1 MIGKAKASVCSYFY
15 TEYQAEKYDE
25 VFWVTTFTGG
35 EKPIDKLRE
44 DALQLLVHNRVILAE
59 SQKRGFLSD
68 THFTALEKM
77 ATEENQKRAAAVKN
91 GEPVYG
97 PVSLSMGEY
106 YDYLLSN
113 LSIRLKDALYAEKT
127 PDEAAL
133 RAFYEE
139 IRGEMFKDKGKT
151 DYMEYRLPYTA
162 ADRTVQKEKA
172 EDLIDRLR
180 AGVPFTQAGR
190 ELGMEAQEQ
199 TLDWNLTRTV
209 AQIPALAQA
218 LADLQPAEF
227 TGVVEENAAFT
238 VAICRSR
245 VEQTIPAFDDV
256 REKVEQLAAQRL
268 LEDYLAER
276 ADEYDEIIGDIPN
289 EWLLVFLDL

>member
-1 MIGKAKASVCSYFY
+1 
-15 TEYQAEKYDE
+15 
-25 VFWVTTFTGG
+25 
-35 EKPIDKLRE
+35 
-44 DALQLLVHNRVILAE
+44 
-59 SQKRGFLSD
+59 
-68 THFTALEKM
+68 
-77 ATEENQKRAAAVKN
+77 
-91 GEPVYG
+91 
-97 PVSLSMGEY
+97 
-106 YDYLLSN
+106 
-113 LSIRLKDALYAEKT
+113 
-127 PDEAAL
+127 
-133 RAFYEE
+133 
-139 IRGEMFKDKGKT
+139 
-151 DYMEYRLPYTA
+151 
-162 ADRTVQKEKA
+162 
-172 EDLIDRLR
+172 
-180 AGVPFTQAGR
+180 
-190 ELGMEAQEQ
+190 MEAQEQ